1 MAETVIPFHSTTD
14 HPTRRALLAGAALV
28 APAAA
33 LPAIATLD
41 RLAGRT
47 VA

>member
-1 MAETVIPFHSTTD
+1 MPKATHVPIT
-14 HPTRRALLAGAALV
+14 TRRALLAGAALV
-28 APAAA
+28 APASL
-33 LPAIATLD
+33 LPALATLD